1 MWGQFHRLRFARR
14 EGRGGAG
21 LEVEGWVRKVV
32 MGGVEGGRKGVM
44 PLMFQE

>member
-21 LEVEGWVRKVV
+21 VEVVRKVV